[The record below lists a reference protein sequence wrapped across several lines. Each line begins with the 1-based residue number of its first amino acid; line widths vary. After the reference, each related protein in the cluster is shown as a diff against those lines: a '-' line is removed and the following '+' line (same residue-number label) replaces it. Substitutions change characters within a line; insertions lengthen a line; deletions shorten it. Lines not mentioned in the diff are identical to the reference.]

1 MESIRGL
8 LVKSV
13 SSAVESLE
21 MAAESADKMS
31 IDAAVGVLLRAR
43 ELDDELRALK
53 SECGKILKRLKEE
66 TIPARFEESGI
77 TTITVDGYRYTK
89 SESIRASMKDKEAAK
104 DWLRNNDLGDLVTE
118 TVNSST
124 LSATARTL
132 LEDGGEL
139 PEDVFNVYIM
149 NNTSVTKVSK

>member
-1 MESIRGL
+1 
-8 LVKSV
+8 
-13 SSAVESLE
+13 
-21 MAAESADKMS
+21 
-31 IDAAVGVLLRAR
+31 
-43 ELDDELRALK
+43 
-53 SECGKILKRLKEE
+53 CGKVLKRLKEDI
-66 TIPARFEESGI
+66 IPTRFEESGI

-104 DWLRNNDLGDLVTE
+104 EWLRNNDLGDLVTE

-139 PEDVFNVYIM
+139 PEDMFNVYIM
-149 NNTSVTKVSK
+149 NNMSVTKVSK

>member
-1 MESIRGL
+1 MES
-8 LVKSV
+8 VKSAW
-13 SSAVESLE
+13 SAVEALEIAAE
-21 MAAESADKMS
+21 MADKIS
-31 IDAAVGVLLRAR
+31 VDTAVGVLLKAR

-104 DWLRNNDLGDLVTE
+104 DWLRN
-118 TVNSST
+118 
-124 LSATARTL
+124 
-132 LEDGGEL
+132 
-139 PEDVFNVYIM
+139 
-149 NNTSVTKVSK
+149 

>member
-1 MESIRGL
+1 MES
-8 LVKSV
+8 VKPVWSE
-13 SSAVESLE
+13 VEALDTTAE
-21 MAAESADKMS
+21 AAKKMS
-31 IDAAVGVLLRAR
+31 IDAAVMVLLRAR

-53 SECGKILKRLKEE
+53 SECGKVLKRLKEDI
-66 TIPARFEESGI
+66 IPTRFEESGI

-104 DWLRNNDLGDLVTE
+104 EWLRNNDLGDLVTE

-139 PEDVFNVYIM
+139 PEDMFNVYIM
-149 NNTSVTKVSK
+149 NNMSVTKVSK